1 MSTQSGISVS
11 EELTDVFKKGDYDAL
26 IIKISPDN
34 TSLVPS
40 YQHVEPDVGELFKS
54 VKEYMGKNYPSP
66 AYIVLRIKTEKE
78 LEGLAFISFI
88 PDDAH
93 IREKML
99 YALTKNTLLMQLGTS
114 NFRKSCI
121 FAWTTLNELCYEH
134 FRESLDDD
142 DEVPLTSSEKV
153 LDKLNSLDITNVAE
167 NTSYN
172 DHKKAL
178 PSMHESNGGNTLIFQ
193 IESALEKEV
202 NSLNPEDTWKLIIFD
217 IDVEKEHVKLKSS
230 RENISPGHLIESLK
244 ATNNKTSQP
253 QYCVYLFSPK
263 KAAFIYSC
271 PSGSKV
277 KDRMIYAS
285 NKQGLLNYIQGI
297 FESKNI
303 FLKETME
310 VGDEDEIDVRK
321 LDTSEELEKRA
332 APSEVNRLKF
342 SKPKGPR
349 RR

>member
-11 EELTDVFKKGDYDAL
+11 EELTEVFKKGDYDAL

-34 TSLVPS
+34 TKLVPS
-40 YQHVEPDVGELFKS
+40 YQHVEKDLGELFKK
-54 VKEYMGKNYPSP
+54 VKDYMTKNYPNP
-66 AYIVLRIKTEKE
+66 AYIILRIKADSGIGE
-78 LEGLAFISFI
+78 LAFISFI

-114 NFRKSCI
+114 NFRKSYL
-121 FAWTTLNELCYEH
+121 FAWTTLNELSYDH
-134 FRESLDDD
+134 FRESLDYD
-142 DEVPLTSSEKV
+142 DEAPLTSSEKV
-153 LDKLNSLDITNVAE
+153 LDKINSLDITDAAE
-167 NTSYN
+167 YN

-178 PSMHESNGGNTLIFQ
+178 PSMHESNSGNTLVFQ
-193 IESALEKEV
+193 IEPTLEKEV
-202 NSLNPEDTWKLIIFD
+202 NSLSTKDTFKLIIFD

-230 RENISPGHLIESLK
+230 QENISPQHLIKTLK
-244 ATNNKTSQP
+244 ATNSRPSQP
-253 QYCVYLFSPK
+253 QYCVYLYSPK

-285 NKQGLLNYIQGI
+285 NKQGLLNYIQAI
-297 FESKNI
+297 FDSNGI

-321 LDTSEELEKRA
+321 LETGEELDKKPA
-332 APSEVNRLKF
+332 SAEVNRLKF